1 MVSGTRPPDSTG
13 SETAAFA
20 SFEDFGVTYDTASE
34 PSLTG
39 VTLDLYRD
47 RLTLVTGPSGSGKS
61 TLARV
66 VAGFV
71 PRLLSGKV
79 EGSARVLG
87 HDVESAAP
95 HAIIESIGMVFD
107 NPFDQLTAATRTV
120 FDEAAYALENEG
132 LPPAE
137 IVTRVLGA
145 LESVGLAEM
154 AGHHPRRL
162 SGGQSQRL
170 AIACALAQQ
179 KPILVLDD
187 PTSQLDPTGTAEVV
201 SMVRK
206 LRREHTT
213 VVLVAQDLSPWLAI
227 ADRLVVLDEG
237 SVTADGSPASL
248 LADPEPL
255 AGKVLIPRYVA
266 IWAELSG
273 RGMELG
279 DRAPLGTDQLLES
292 FRASVGAGGSR

>member
-1 MVSGTRPPDSTG
+1 MVSRADSPDSYG
-13 SETAAFA
+13 SGTAAFA
-20 SFEDFGVTYDTASE
+20 RFEGFGITYATASE

-39 VTLDLYRD
+39 VTLDLHSD

-71 PRLLSGKV
+71 PRLLNGQV
-79 EGSARVLG
+79 EGSAHVLG

-120 FDEAAYALENEG
+120 FDETAYALENEG
-132 LPPAE
+132 LPPGE
-137 IVTRVLGA
+137 ILTRVMGA
-145 LESVGLAEM
+145 LESVGLAEL

-213 VVLVAQDLSPWLAI
+213 VVLVAQDLSHWLAI
-227 ADRLVVLDEG
+227 ADRLVILDEG
-237 SVTADGSPASL
+237 RVIADGSPASL

-255 AGKVLIPRYVA
+255 AGKVLIPRYVSV
-266 IWAELSG
+266 WAELSS

-279 DRAPLGTDQLLES
+279 DRAPLGTEQLLAS
-292 FRASVGAGGSR
+292 LRATTGAGGSR

>member
-1 MVSGTRPPDSTG
+1 MVSGARPPDPNG
-13 SETAAFA
+13 SGTAAFA
-20 SFEDFGVTYDTASE
+20 RFEGFGVTYDTASE

-39 VTLDLYRD
+39 VTLEIYSD

-71 PRLLSGKV
+71 PRLLNGKV
-79 EGSARVLG
+79 EGSAQVLG
-87 HDVESAAP
+87 HDVEAAAP

-120 FDEAAYALENEG
+120 FDETAYALENEG
-132 LPPAE
+132 LPPGE
-137 IVTRVLGA
+137 IVTRVIGA

-170 AIACALAQQ
+170 AIACALAQR

-201 SMVRK
+201 SMVKK

-213 VVLVAQDLSPWLAI
+213 VVLVAQDLSHWLAI
-227 ADRLVVLDEG
+227 ADRLIILDEG
-237 SVTADGSPASL
+237 RVTADGNPASL
-248 LADPEPL
+248 LADPGPL

-266 IWAELSG
+266 IWAELSS

-279 DRAPLGTDQLLES
+279 DRAPLATEQLLES
-292 FRASVGAGGSR
+292 LRASAGAGGSR

>member
-1 MVSGTRPPDSTG
+1 MSNAPSSDSGG
-13 SETAAFA
+13 SITTAFA
-20 SFEDFGVTYDTASE
+20 RFEGFGVTYDTASA

-39 VTLDLYRD
+39 LTLELYRD
-47 RLTLVTGPSGSGKS
+47 RLTLIAGPSGSGKS

-79 EGSARVLG
+79 EGSAHVLG
-87 HDVESAAP
+87 HNVETAAP

-120 FDEAAYALENEG
+120 FDETAYALENEG

-145 LESVGLAEM
+145 LENVGLAPM

-170 AIACALAQQ
+170 AIACALAQR

-201 SMVRK
+201 SMVKK

-213 VVLVAQDLSPWLAI
+213 VVLVAQDLSHWLAV
-227 ADRLVVLDEG
+227 ADRMVVLEEG
-237 SVTADGSPASL
+237 RVTADGRPASL
-248 LADPEPL
+248 LADPGWL
-255 AGKVLIPRYVA
+255 AGKVLVPRYVD
-266 IWAELSG
+266 IWNDLKN
-273 RGMELG
+273 RGVELG

-292 FRASVGAGGSR
+292 LRVWAGAGGSR

>member
-1 MVSGTRPPDSTG
+1 MSGVSPPDPTASGTG
-13 SETAAFA
+13 AFA
-20 SFEDFGVTYDTASE
+20 RFDGFGVTYDTATE

-39 VTLDLYRD
+39 VTLELHSD

-71 PRLLSGKV
+71 PRLLAGKV
-79 EGSARVLG
+79 EGSAQVLG
-87 HDVESAAP
+87 HDVESAPP

-107 NPFDQLTAATRTV
+107 NPFDQLTAATRTL

-145 LESVGLAEM
+145 LETVGLSEM
-154 AGHHPRRL
+154 AGRHPRRL

-201 SMVRK
+201 SMVTK
-206 LRREHTT
+206 LRREGTT
-213 VVLVAQDLSPWLAI
+213 VILVAQDLSHWLAI

-237 SVTADGSPASL
+237 RVTADGRPASL
-248 LADPEPL
+248 LADPGPL
-255 AGKVLIPRYVA
+255 VGKVLIPRYVA
-266 IWAELSG
+266 TWAELSG
-273 RGMELG
+273 RGMDLG

-292 FRASVGAGGSR
+292 LRAAVRAGGSR

>member
-1 MVSGTRPPDSTG
+1 MVSGARSPDSAG
-13 SETAAFA
+13 SRTAPFA
-20 SFEDFGVTYDTASE
+20 RFEEFGVTYDTAST

-39 VTLDLYRD
+39 LTLELYGD
-47 RLTLVTGPSGSGKS
+47 QLTLVTGPSGSGKS

-71 PRLLSGKV
+71 PRLLHGEI
-79 EGSARVLG
+79 EGSAHVLG
-87 HDVESAAP
+87 YDVESAPP
-95 HAIIESIGMVFD
+95 HAITESVGMVFD
-107 NPFDQLTAATRTV
+107 NPFDQLTAATRTA

-132 LPPAE
+132 VPPAE
-137 IVTRVLGA
+137 IVTRVMGA
-145 LESVGLAEM
+145 LESVGLAGM

-201 SMVRK
+201 SIVEK

-213 VVLVAQDLSPWLAI
+213 VVLVAQDLSHWLAI
-227 ADRLVVLDEG
+227 ADRLIILDEG
-237 SVTADGSPASL
+237 RVTGDGNPVSL
-248 LADPEPL
+248 LADPGPL
-255 AGKVLIPRYVA
+255 AGKVMIPRYVA
-266 IWAELSG
+266 IWAELGS
-273 RGMELG
+273 RGVEVG
-279 DRAPLGTDQLLES
+279 DRAPLGTDQLL
-292 FRASVGAGGSR
+292 ASLQASLGAGG

>member
-1 MVSGTRPPDSTG
+1 MVSNAPSSDSGG
-13 SETAAFA
+13 SITTAFA
-20 SFEDFGVTYDTASE
+20 RFEGFGVTYDTASA

-39 VTLDLYRD
+39 LTLELYRD
-47 RLTLVTGPSGSGKS
+47 RLTLIAGPSGSGKS

-79 EGSARVLG
+79 EGSAHVLG
-87 HDVESAAP
+87 HNVETAAP

-120 FDEAAYALENEG
+120 FDETAYALENEG

-145 LESVGLAEM
+145 LENVGLAPM

-170 AIACALAQQ
+170 AIACALAQR

-201 SMVRK
+201 SMVKK

-213 VVLVAQDLSPWLAI
+213 VVLVAQDLSHWLAV
-227 ADRLVVLDEG
+227 ADRMVVLEEG
-237 SVTADGSPASL
+237 RVTADGRPASL
-248 LADPEPL
+248 LADPGSL
-255 AGKVLIPRYVA
+255 AGKVLVPRYVD
-266 IWAELSG
+266 IWNDLKN
-273 RGMELG
+273 RGVELG

-292 FRASVGAGGSR
+292 LRVWAGAGGSR

>member
-1 MVSGTRPPDSTG
+1 MVSGARWPDSNG
-13 SETAAFA
+13 SGTAAFA
-20 SFEDFGVTYDTASE
+20 RFEEFGVTYATASE

-39 VTLDLYRD
+39 VTLELYSD

-71 PRLLSGKV
+71 PRLLHGQV
-79 EGSARVLG
+79 EGSAHVLG

-120 FDEAAYALENEG
+120 FDETAYALENEG

-137 IVTRVLGA
+137 IVIRVMGA
-145 LESVGLAEM
+145 LENVGLAEM

-201 SMVRK
+201 SMVKK

-213 VVLVAQDLSPWLAI
+213 VVLVAQDLSHWLAI
-227 ADRLVVLDEG
+227 ADRLIILAEG
-237 SVTADGSPASL
+237 RVTADGNPASL
-248 LADPEPL
+248 LADPGPL
-255 AGKVLIPRYVA
+255 AGKVLIPRYIA
-266 IWAELSG
+266 IWTELSS

-279 DRAPLGTDQLLES
+279 DRAPLGTEQLLES
-292 FRASVGAGGSR
+292 LRASGGAGGSR